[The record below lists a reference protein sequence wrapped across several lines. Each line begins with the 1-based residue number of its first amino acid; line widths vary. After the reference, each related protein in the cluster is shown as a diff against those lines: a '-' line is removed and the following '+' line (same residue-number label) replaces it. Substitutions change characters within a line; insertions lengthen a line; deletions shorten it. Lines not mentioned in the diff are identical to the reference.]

1 MGSGRDRGVDGG
13 IDFCGHKPG
22 PEDLGSARADL
33 RLQVE
38 REEGVKD
45 IVGQEGEQQ
54 EALDGVGVVLAGA
67 IRFLAW
73 L

>member
-1 MGSGRDRGVDGG
+1 MGSGRDRGVDAG

-22 PEDLGSARADL
+22 PEDLGSALADL

-45 IVGQEGEQQ
+45 IEGQEGDQ